1 MKKITLFSM
10 VLSIAGFVSAQSV
23 SSSDFVTNIAKY
35 NGTTVT
41 IADVTGTIKVSGLA
55 NTATTGSTK
64 APSGT
69 DGSIKN
75 GPTAKAASPI
85 NSSANQTPSTSNGS
99 TTTAKNTVNQTSANT
114 GCVAPSGYKL
124 VDFTFTGASSV
135 GCYLIPSNL
144 VKLFNEVKKSGKK
157 MNVVLTIDTTTKLH
171 KIKSVLQQ

>member
-23 SSSDFVTNIAKY
+23 TSSDFVTNIAKY

-41 IADVTGTIKVSGLA
+41 ITDVVGTIKVSGLA

-64 APSGT
+64 APSST
-69 DGSIKN
+69 QGSIKN
-75 GPTAKAASPI
+75 GPTAKAASPT
-85 NSSANQTPSTSNGS
+85 NSNATQSPSTGS
-99 TTTAKNTVNQTSANT
+99 TTTTPAKNTVNQTTAST
-114 GCVAPSGYKL
+114 GCTAPSGYKL

-157 MNVVLTIDTTTKLH
+157 MNVVLTVDTTTKLH
-171 KIKSVLQQ
+171 KIKSILQQ

>member
-41 IADVTGTIKVSGLA
+41 IAGVTGTIKTSTTTST
-55 NTATTGSTK
+55 TATGSSK
-64 APSGT
+64 APSSVG
-69 DGSIKN
+69 GSISG

-85 NSSANQTPSTSNGS
+85 NSSANQAPSTSTP
-99 TTTAKNTVNQTSANT
+99 TTTAKNTVNQNTSS
-114 GCVAPSGYKL
+114 GCNAITGYKL
-124 VDFTFTGASSV
+124 VDFTFAGASSV

-157 MNVVLTIDTTTKLH
+157 MNVVLTVDTTTKLH
-171 KIKSVLQQ
+171 KIKSILQQ

>member
-23 SSSDFVTNIAKY
+23 TSSDFVNNIAKY

-41 IADVTGTIKVSGLA
+41 IADVTGSIKASGLA
-55 NTATTGSTK
+55 STVTTGSTK
-64 APSGT
+64 APTST
-69 DGSIKN
+69 EGSIKN
-75 GPTAKAASPI
+75 GPTAKAASPT
-85 NSSANQTPSTSNGS
+85 NSNATQSPSTGS
-99 TTTAKNTVNQTSANT
+99 TTTTTPKNTVNQTTSNT
-114 GCVAPSGYKL
+114 ECIAPIGYKL
-124 VDFTFTGASSV
+124 VEFTFTGASSV

-157 MNVVLTIDTTTKLH
+157 MNVVLTVDTTTKLH

>member
-41 IADVTGTIKVSGLA
+41 IAGVTGTIKTSTTTST
-55 NTATTGSTK
+55 TATGSSK
-64 APSGT
+64 APSSVG
-69 DGSIKN
+69 GSISG

-85 NSSANQTPSTSNGS
+85 NSSANQAPSTSTP
-99 TTTAKNTVNQTSANT
+99 TTTAKNTVNQNTSG
-114 GCVAPSGYKL
+114 GCNAITGYKL
-124 VDFTFTGASSV
+124 VDFTFAGASSV